1 MKTYLRLS
9 NQNASAG
16 GKKQRIKGF
25 DKLDC
30 IRNLVQEFG
39 ADNITIIADSLS
51 ETFKQQIETL
61 KPFCHSNDVQNVPNL
76 NLRILRV

>member
-1 MKTYLRLS
+1 MKVYLRLS

-30 IRNLVQEFG
+30 IKNLVVEFG
-39 ADNITIIADSLS
+39 KENITIIADSLS

-61 KPFCHSNDVQNVPNL
+61 KPYLAFK
-76 NLRILRV
+76 

>member
-1 MKTYLRLS
+1 MKVYLRLS

-30 IRNLVQEFG
+30 IKNLVVEFG
-39 ADNITIIADSLS
+39 KENI
-51 ETFKQQIETL
+51 K
-61 KPFCHSNDVQNVPNL
+61 
-76 NLRILRV
+76 

>member
-1 MKTYLRLS
+1 MH
-9 NQNASAG
+9 QQG

-61 KPFCHSNDVQNVPNL
+61 KPYHHSNDTEKMYL
-76 NLRILRV
+76 I

>member
-1 MKTYLRLS
+1 MKVYLRLS

-30 IRNLVQEFG
+30 IRNLVQ
-39 ADNITIIADSLS
+39 
-51 ETFKQQIETL
+51 
-61 KPFCHSNDVQNVPNL
+61 L
-76 NLRILRV
+76 NLEQTILL